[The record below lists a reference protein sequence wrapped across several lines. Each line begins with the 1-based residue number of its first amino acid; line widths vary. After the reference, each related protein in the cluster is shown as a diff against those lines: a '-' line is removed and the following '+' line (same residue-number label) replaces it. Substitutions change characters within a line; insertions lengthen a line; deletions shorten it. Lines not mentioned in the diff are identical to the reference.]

1 MGGMGNAMKGGMT
14 LLLILSFPLSVVLG
28 FGDQYLVI
36 AAVVGFLWVL
46 FGNVFDVV
54 SKGVKKLIPE
64 QQQFHNGGGTNA
76 RPVNPKPDTVPPPQ
90 NTVAPVAEML
100 PGNIAVEQIEEIEVT
115 EDTRANTL
123 AAIKQ
128 LPATIPF
135 PEYRGLDIPIVHD
148 GSKFHSIKLG
158 KDGMWLIA
166 GASGSGKGN
175 TLQTIA
181 LAALAAGPQKVHLTI
196 LDGKGGVDYAF
207 ALDIDHAD
215 LYYADNL
222 SAGCDAVVTEM
233 KRRNALLMNARA
245 RNIFEYNQRVA
256 EQDRLPLQVVI
267 ADELINFSKQD
278 REQLDLFA
286 SMARAMGGV
295 GFFATQYPTT
305 DIISS
310 KIQANVANRVVFR
323 VASSEYTRVSLRRTK
338 ADNAI
343 YEPSVIP
350 FDKQGVCVIRK
361 DGGKEI
367 LARAPEATETIV
379 SAWINDLVSKY
390 PKQVSV
396 NPGAA
401 QSVTGVSESAIT
413 TSPLTAKEREL
424 IEEWA
429 EDGMSRRGIAR
440 QLYTLRGGKNKEY
453 KGDGPLSSLIKE
465 YLDLV
470 DM

>member
-1 MGGMGNAMKGGMT
+1 MT

-28 FGDQYLVI
+28 FGNQYLVI
-36 AAVVGFLWVL
+36 AAVIGFLWVI
-46 FGNVFDVV
+46 FGNIFDAAGN
-54 SKGVKKLIPE
+54 GVKKLIPE
-64 QQQFHNGGGTNA
+64 QQQFSNGGGTH
-76 RPVNPKPDTVPPPQ
+76 PPPLDPKPNIIPPAQ
-90 NTVAPVAEML
+90 RVGTPVSEMV
-100 PGNIAVEQIEEIEVT
+100 PGNTAVEEVEVT
-115 EDTRANTL
+115 ENTRANTL

-128 LPATIPF
+128 LPVTIPF
-135 PEYRGLDIPIVHD
+135 PEYKGLDIPIVHD
-148 GSKFHSIKLG
+148 GSKYHSIKLG

-181 LAALAAGPQKVHLTI
+181 LAALAAGPNKVHLTI

-207 ALDIDHAD
+207 ALDIEHVD

-233 KRRNALLMNARA
+233 KRRNMLLMNARA
-245 RNIFEYNQRVA
+245 RNIHEYNQRVA
-256 EQDRLPLQVVI
+256 ENDRLPLQVVI

-338 ADNAI
+338 ADNAM

-350 FDKQGVCVIRK
+350 FEKQGVCVIRK
-361 DGGKEI
+361 DGGREI

-401 QSVTGVSESAIT
+401 QSATAIPESAIT
-413 TSPLTAKEREL
+413 TSPLTAEEREL

-429 EDGMSRRGIAR
+429 EDGSSRRGIAR
-440 QLYTLRGGKNKEY
+440 QLYRLRGGKQADY
-453 KGDGPLSSLIKE
+453 KGDGPIYQIVQKF
-465 YLDLV
+465 LDSIAAE
-470 DM
+470 

>member
-1 MGGMGNAMKGGMT
+1 MSNKMKGGMT

-28 FGDQYLVI
+28 FGNQYLVI
-36 AAVVGFLWVL
+36 AAVIGFVWVI
-46 FGNVFDVV
+46 FGNVFDAVGN
-54 SKGVKKLIPE
+54 GVKKLIPE
-64 QQQFHNGGGTNA
+64 QQRFHNDGGTNP
-76 RPVNPKPDTVPPPQ
+76 RPVDPKPDTVPPPQ
-90 NTVAPVAEML
+90 NTVTPVAEML
-100 PGNIAVEQIEEIEVT
+100 PGNTAVEQIGEIEVT
-115 EDTRANTL
+115 ENTRANTL

-256 EQDRLPLQVVI
+256 EQDRLPLQVS
-267 ADELINFSKQD
+267 NN
-278 REQLDLFA
+278 
-286 SMARAMGGV
+286 G
-295 GFFATQYPTT
+295 Y
-305 DIISS
+305 
-310 KIQANVANRVVFR
+310 
-323 VASSEYTRVSLRRTK
+323 Y
-338 ADNAI
+338 
-343 YEPSVIP
+343 
-350 FDKQGVCVIRK
+350 
-361 DGGKEI
+361 
-367 LARAPEATETIV
+367 
-379 SAWINDLVSKY
+379 
-390 PKQVSV
+390 
-396 NPGAA
+396 
-401 QSVTGVSESAIT
+401 
-413 TSPLTAKEREL
+413 
-424 IEEWA
+424 IE
-429 EDGMSRRGIAR
+429 
-440 QLYTLRGGKNKEY
+440 
-453 KGDGPLSSLIKE
+453 
-465 YLDLV
+465 
-470 DM
+470 

>member
-1 MGGMGNAMKGGMT
+1 MSNTVKGGMT
-14 LLLILSFPLSVVLG
+14 LLLILSFPLSVILG

-36 AAVVGFLWVL
+36 SAVIGFLWVL
-46 FGNVFDVV
+46 FGNVFDAVE
-54 SKGVKKLIPE
+54 KGVKKLIPE
-64 QQQFHNGGGTNA
+64 RQFHNGGGINA
-76 RPVNPKPDTVPPPQ
+76 RPVEPKSDIVPPPPQ
-90 NTVAPVAEML
+90 NAVTPVAEML
-100 PGNIAVEQIEEIEVT
+100 PGDTAIDEVEVT

-135 PEYRGLDIPIVHD
+135 PEYKGLDIPIVHD
-148 GSKFHSIKLG
+148 GKKFHSIKLG
-158 KDGMWLIA
+158 RDGMWLIA

-196 LDGKGGVDYAF
+196 LDGKGGVDFAF

-222 SAGCDAVVTEM
+222 SAGCDAVITEM
-233 KRRNALLMNARA
+233 KRRNELLMNARA

-310 KIQANVANRVVFR
+310 KIQANVSNRVVFR

-338 ADNAI
+338 ADRAV

-350 FDKQGVCVIRK
+350 FDKPGVCIIRK

-379 SAWINDLVSKY
+379 SEWINDLVEKY
-390 PKQVSV
+390 PKLAPV
-396 NPGAA
+396 NPGAV
-401 QSVTGVSESAIT
+401 QSATSVSESTIT
-413 TSPLTAKEREL
+413 TSQLTADEKEL

-440 QLYTLRGGKNKEY
+440 KLYALRGGTNTNY
-453 KGDGPLSSLIKE
+453 DGSGPLFTLVKSH
-465 YLDLV
+465 LDATE
-470 DM
+470 